1 MMMRTMR
8 QFTKWV
14 FVPLAIL
21 FVMWLA
27 IGQVQEI
34 LSGGRDVVLK
44 VDGTSIHYQQFQLAL
59 QAALEQYRQQG
70 GSAQLSDEEEK
81 QVEDRV
87 VDQLVQEVVL
97 QQAYH
102 RLGIT
107 VSDQEVIDAAKSSP
121 PSEVMQLPDFQTNKQ
136 FDITKWQRFLAS
148 GSNPQFLMELEGRYR
163 EQIPQLKLAQYL
175 TSDVYVSDAKLWRIW
190 RDQRESVTVA
200 MLPILPQA
208 MPDSAVSVTDA
219 DLTAYF
225 RAHPDEF
232 KRPAVAFTS
241 FIAEPRAPDAADT
254 AAALARAQRI
264 RAEVLGAT
272 PAKFGDV
279 AKRESADS
287 ISAAKGGDL
296 GWIARDEQGFDPG
309 FLAGL
314 RTLKVGQVSTLALS
328 QFGYHVIRV
337 DSARKDSVRA
347 RHILVPIELLPPHRD
362 RVESRADT
370 LDRLAA
376 EHDDRTVLDS
386 VSTRLGLHVA
396 TAPALIDGDRMTLG
410 RYVIPDVSVW
420 AFTARPGQTSKVIE
434 GERAYY
440 VFRLDSVRPAGVP
453 PMGEVRD
460 QVAYATRLS
469 KKRDLARTR
478 AREIASRLAG
488 AADLMQGGAAQGL
501 AAERLGPFTRIRPP
515 AILEAEPTVL
525 GAAFG
530 LKVGERSGLVEGQ
543 NGEFLVQALARTR
556 ADSVAWLAQRDR
568 QREALLQP
576 ARQTR
581 IQSYLAALKARAKV
595 VDRRKEIFKAQT
607 DAAGS

>member
-1 MMMRTMR
+1 MLMRTMR

-14 FVPLAIL
+14 FVPLAVL

-59 QAALEQYRQQG
+59 QAALEQFRQQG
-70 GSAQLSDEEEK
+70 GNAQVSDEDEK
-81 QVEDRV
+81 QIEDRV
-87 VDQLVQEVVL
+87 VDQLVQDVVL
-97 QQAYH
+97 QQAYR
-102 RLGIT
+102 RLGIS

-121 PSEVMQLPDFQTNKQ
+121 PSEVMQTPDFQTNKQ

-148 GSNPQFLMELEGRYR
+148 GSNPQFLYQLEQRYR

-200 MLPILPQA
+200 VLSILPQLL
-208 MPDSAVSVTDA
+208 PDTAVSVTDA

-225 RAHPDEF
+225 KAHPDQF

-254 AAALARAQRI
+254 AAALARAQRL
-264 RAEVLGAT
+264 RAAVLGAT
-272 PAKFGDV
+272 PAKFGEV
-279 AKRESADS
+279 AKRESSDTV
-287 ISAAKGGDL
+287 SAAKGGDL
-296 GWIARDEQGFDPG
+296 GWIARDEQGFAPG

-314 RTLKVGQVSTLALS
+314 RTLKAGQVSTLAQS

-337 DSARKDSVRA
+337 DSARKDSVRV

-362 RVESRADT
+362 RVESLADT

-376 EHDDRTVLDS
+376 EHDNGLVLDS
-386 VSTRLGLHVA
+386 VGTRLGLHVA
-396 TAPALIDGDRMTLG
+396 VAPSLVEGDRMVLG

-453 PMGEVRD
+453 PLSSVRD
-460 QVAYATRLS
+460 QVAYATKLS
-469 KKRDLARTR
+469 KKTELAHAR
-478 AREIASRLAG
+478 AREISSRLAG
-488 AADLMQGGAAQGL
+488 AADLLQAGAAQAL
-501 AAERLGPFTRIRPP
+501 PVQRLGPFTRIHPP
-515 AILEAEPTVL
+515 ALLESEPTVL

-530 LKVGERSGLVEGQ
+530 LNVGERSGIVDGQ
-543 NGEFLVQALARTR
+543 NGEFLLQALARTR
-556 ADSVAWLAQRDR
+556 ADSVAWRAQRDR

-581 IQSYLAALKARAKV
+581 IQAYLAALKARAKV
-595 VDRRKEIFKAQT
+595 VDRRREIFKAQT

>member
-1 MMMRTMR
+1 MIGTMR
-8 QFTKWV
+8 QFSKWV
-14 FVPLAIL
+14 FVPLAVL
-21 FVMWLA
+21 FVLWLA

-44 VDGTSIHYQQFQLAL
+44 VDGTSIHYQQFQQAL
-59 QAALEQYRQQG
+59 QTAREQYRQQG

-87 VDQLVQEVVL
+87 VDQLVQNVVL
-97 QQAYH
+97 EQAYH

-107 VSDQEVIDAAKSSP
+107 VSDQEIIDAAKSSP
-121 PSEVMQLPDFQTNKQ
+121 PSEVMQLADFQTNKQ

-148 GSNPQFLMELEGRYR
+148 GSNPEFLLQLEQRYR

-200 MLPILPQA
+200 VLAILPQTL
-208 MPDSAVSVTDA
+208 PDTAVSVTDA
-219 DLTAYF
+219 ELAAYF
-225 RAHPDEF
+225 KAHPEQF
-232 KRPAVAFTS
+232 KRPAVAYTS

-254 AAALARAQRI
+254 AAALARAQRV
-264 RAEVLGAT
+264 RAEVLGAS
-272 PAKFGDV
+272 PAKFGEV
-279 AKRESADS
+279 AKRESSDS

-314 RTLKVGQVSTLALS
+314 RTLKVGQVSTLAQS
-328 QFGYHVIRV
+328 QFGYHIIRV

-347 RHILVPIELLPPHRD
+347 RHILVPIELLPAHRD

-376 EHDDRTVLDS
+376 EHDNGSVLDS
-386 VSTRLGLHVA
+386 VGTRLGLRVA
-396 TAPALIDGDRMTLG
+396 TAPALVEGDRMTLG

-453 PMGEVRD
+453 PLGEVRE
-460 QVAYATRLS
+460 QVVYATKLE
-469 KKRDLARTR
+469 KKKALAHAR
-478 AREIASRLAG
+478 AQEVVSRLAG
-488 AADLMQGGAAQGL
+488 AKDLLQAGTAQGL
-501 AAERLGPFTRIRPP
+501 PVQRLGPFTRIRPP
-515 AILEAEPTVL
+515 ALLEPEPEVL

-530 LKVGERSGLVEGQ
+530 LKVGERSGLVDGEEG
-543 NGEFLVQALARTR
+543 EYLLQALARTR
-556 ADSVAWLAQRDR
+556 ADSAAWLAQRDR